1 MNAPVNPL
9 IGTALD
15 TPIDSKIVK
24 QEIDSLGL
32 ESVGLASIRELNRL
46 VTNIETASGEQF
58 IRMEMGVPG
67 LDPPKIAVDAEIE
80 ALKKGVGSKYPPFDG
95 VPELKQEISLFVKN
109 FMDVEIN
116 PVSCFPTVGSMQGCY
131 MAMMCTTRRT
141 KGKDRLLFI
150 DPGFPVNKLQAKV
163 LGVPHDHFD
172 VYEFRGDKLERKLES
187 YLKKGD
193 VAALMYSN
201 PNNPAWI
208 CFTDQ
213 ELEIIGKLA
222 TKYDC
227 IVMEDLAYFGMDF
240 RKDYSQP
247 GKAPFIPS
255 VAKYTDNYILLISS
269 SKSFSL
275 AGQRIGMTAI
285 PDKLFN
291 STGENL
297 KDWFG
302 SNKFGYAY
310 IFGAMYALSSG
321 VSHSNQYGLYG
332 LLKAVNDGSYNFV
345 DSVKEYGNR
354 AAVMKRL
361 FVENGFK
368 IVYDMDEKEKI
379 ADGFYFTISFPGFTG
394 VELVEELLFYGISA
408 ISLTTTGS
416 DRHEGLRACVSL
428 TGQERFQDLEN
439 RVAKFQKDH
448 PIGSDF
454 KLINE

>member
-1 MNAPVNPL
+1 MKKPL
-9 IGTALD
+9 K
-15 TPIDSKIVK
+15 TPIDRSIVK
-24 QEIDSLGL
+24 QEITAMGI
-32 ESVGLASIRELNRL
+32 ESVGLASIRELNRI
-46 VTNIETASGEQF
+46 VNNIEAASGERF

-95 VPELKQEISLFVKN
+95 IPELKQEISLFVKN
-109 FMDVEIN
+109 FIDVDIN
-116 PVSCFPTVGSMQGCY
+116 EVSCFPTVGSMQGCY
-131 MAMMCTTRRT
+131 LAMMCTTRRI

-150 DPGFPVNKLQAKV
+150 DPGFPVNKLQARV
-163 LGVPHDHFD
+163 LGASYDHFD
-172 VYEFRGDKLERKLES
+172 VYEFRGKKLESKLES

-213 ELEIIGKLA
+213 ELEIIGRLA

-240 RKDYSQP
+240 RKDYSQSGQP
-247 GKAPFIPS
+247 PFIPS

-285 PDKLFN
+285 PDKLFT
-291 STGENL
+291 STADNL
-297 KDWFG
+297 KEWFG
-302 SNKFGYAY
+302 SDKFGYAY
-310 IFGAMYALSSG
+310 IFGAMYATSSG
-321 VSHSNQYGLYG
+321 VSHSNQYGLCG
-332 LLKAVNDGSYNFV
+332 LLKAVNNGSYNFV
-345 DSVKEYGNR
+345 DYVKEYGDR

-361 FVENGFK
+361 FVENGFQ
-368 IVYDMDEKEKI
+368 IVYDMDEGEKI

-394 VELVEELLFYGISA
+394 VELVEELLYYGISA

-428 TGQERFQDLEN
+428 TGKDRFQDLEN
-439 RVAKFQKDH
+439 RVVQFKRDH
-448 PIGSDF
+448 PKGSDF
-454 KLINE
+454 KLIGS

>member
-1 MNAPVNPL
+1 MKSPL
-9 IGTALD
+9 K
-15 TPIDSKIVK
+15 TPIDRAIVK
-24 QEIDSLGL
+24 QEINAMGL

-46 VTNIETASGEQF
+46 VNNIEAVSGERF

-95 VPELKQEISLFVKN
+95 IPELKQEISLFVKN
-109 FMDVEIN
+109 FIDVDIN

-131 MAMMCTTRRT
+131 MAMMCTTRRI
-141 KGKDRLLFI
+141 KGKDRILFI
-150 DPGFPVNKLQAKV
+150 DPGFPVNKNQARV
-163 LGVPHDHFD
+163 LGAPHDHFD
-172 VYEFRGDKLERKLES
+172 VYEFRGDKLKDKLES

-213 ELEIIGKLA
+213 ELEIIGTLA

-240 RKDYSQP
+240 RKDYSTP
-247 GKAPFIPS
+247 AKPPFIPS

-291 STGENL
+291 SKGDNL
-297 KDWFG
+297 SPWFG
-302 SNKFGYAY
+302 SDQFGYAY

-321 VSHSNQYGLYG
+321 VSHSNQYGLCG
-332 LLKAVNDGSYNFV
+332 LLSAVNKGTYNFV
-345 DSVKEYGNR
+345 DAVKEYGDR
-354 AAVMKRL
+354 AAVMKKL
-361 FVENGFK
+361 FVGNGFK
-368 IVYDMDEKEKI
+368 IVYDMDEGEKI
-379 ADGFYFTISFPGFTG
+379 ADGFYFTISYPGFTG
-394 VELVEELLFYGISA
+394 VELVEELLYYGISA

-428 TGQERFQDLEN
+428 TGQDRFQELEN
-439 RVAKFQKDH
+439 RVTQFKQDH
-448 PIGSDF
+448 SQGENLKPNNS
-454 KLINE
+454 